1 MLVIKTKNNKYLT
14 SIIFSTFLNHTIL
27 KVLSPLIPVNKDLEE
42 FTSEKEVL
50 SGTISL
56 KKCL

>member
-1 MLVIKTKNNKYLT
+1 MLVIKTKNKYLT
-14 SIIFSTFLNHTIL
+14 SIIFLTFLNHTIL

>member
-1 MLVIKTKNNKYLT
+1 MPVIKTENNKYLT
-14 SIIFSTFLNHTIL
+14 SIISLTFLNHTIL
-27 KVLSPLIPVNKDLEE
+27 KVMSPLIPVNKDLKE

-50 SGTISL
+50 SGTISV

>member
-1 MLVIKTKNNKYLT
+1 MLVIKTKNKYLT
-14 SIIFSTFLNHTIL
+14 SIIFLTFLNHTIL

-50 SGTISL
+50 SSTISL

>member
-1 MLVIKTKNNKYLT
+1 MLVIKTKNKYLT
-14 SIIFSTFLNHTIL
+14 SIIFLTFLNHTIL
-27 KVLSPLIPVNKDLEE
+27 KVLSPLIPVNEDLEE